1 MRSPITVAA
10 TLLLLS
16 SSLVA
21 QQTKPKSSQE
31 LKGFTVPDEPANP
44 QPAALAFRD
53 SKYHVSYRVPAGWDT
68 ERKDGVLS
76 DLKKDVRSAN
86 GSMQV
91 RGVSA
96 MNYNPYPPTTFSG
109 ALFYY
114 SVVLNANAQS
124 CGALATTGKLKPK
137 PDATI
142 NGITFQHGQDQH
154 GGTCTESRDEVFT
167 TLKGNTCLR
176 FDLVVNTFCGES
188 SGAVEINSQQL
199 GDVNTRLA
207 NILGSIHIDR

>member
-1 MRSPITVAA
+1 M
-10 TLLLLS
+10 
-16 SSLVA
+16 
-21 QQTKPKSSQE
+21 
-31 LKGFTVPDEPANP
+31 PDEPANP
-44 QPAALAFRD
+44 QPAASVFRD
-53 SKYHVSYRVPAGWDT
+53 SKYHVIYRVPAGWDT

-114 SVVLNANAQS
+114 SVVPNANAQS
-124 CGALATTGKLKPK
+124 CSALATTGKLKPK
-137 PDATI
+137 SDVTI
-142 NGITFQHGQDQH
+142 AGIAFKHGQDQH
-154 GGTCTESRDEVFT
+154 GNGCIESRDEVFT

-188 SGAVEINSQQL
+188 SGAVEMNERQL

>member
-1 MRSPITVAA
+1 MRSFIAAA
-10 TLLLLS
+10 TVLLVLS
-16 SSLVA
+16 SSLAA
-21 QQTKPKSSQE
+21 QQAKPKSSQD
-31 LKGFTVPDEPANP
+31 LKGFTVPNEPANL
-44 QPAALAFRD
+44 QPAASVFHD

-68 ERKDGVLS
+68 ERKDGILS
-76 DLKKDVRSAN
+76 DLEKDVRSAS

-114 SVVLNANAQS
+114 SVLPNANAQS
-124 CGALATTGKLKPK
+124 CSALATTGKLKPK
-137 PDATI
+137 PDVTI
-142 NGITFQHGQDQH
+142 AGIAFKHGQDQH
-154 GGTCTESRDEVFT
+154 GGMCTESRDEVFT

-176 FDLVVNTFCGES
+176 FDLVVNTFCAES
-188 SGAVEINSQQL
+188 SGAVEMNPQQL

-207 NILGSIHIDR
+207 NILGSLHIDW